1 MKRSILTIT
10 QRDGMLAAS
19 VQQSEPPLPD
29 DWDERIPFG
38 YAASALPAMT
48 SDELVV
54 QYGDRLAEGLCKHP
68 AIAQV
73 LQRAFGPNGA
83 DGHTVGLTVRADQG
97 RQIRWETLRDP
108 QGRFVAL
115 DGRCHIGRTVRRLA
129 GTPQAAREFV
139 PPLRVLAYLSGAGLD
154 ATEEWD
160 ALSAAIFKARDKGMP
175 VEADVRIGQH
185 ALREQAEAEAA
196 AKHPGAISVGAMPA
210 NASDLEVEIRDARPH
225 ILHFFCHGKA
235 AMGASFLELAT
246 AIDHELGQPSSI
258 AVSIDVLTTLAELRD
273 VWLVVLN
280 CCEGAQ
286 ASPEIDSM
294 AERMVESAGLAAA
307 IGMLEPVTV
316 GEASRFSAALYPEV
330 FHALEDVLKMQP
342 GMGTRFVN
350 LAPAMSRP
358 RRALRDLAP
367 LRPGARWTLP
377 VLFQTEEPLQVF
389 RGAAP
394 PLQPN
399 IQPVPQPQPLPAPQP
414 PAVAAQVAGASIARV
429 KAETIAGMLAG
440 LPPDTPGAVRD
451 GMLALLDEAPVVP
464 GELRPDRFGRFG
476 TDLAGGGGGGG
487 GN

>member
-1 MKRSILTIT
+1 MKRSILTIS

-38 YAASALPAMT
+38 YAASELPALT

-54 QYGDRLAEGLCKHP
+54 KYGDRLAEGLCKHQ

-73 LQRAFGPNGA
+73 LQRAFGANSA
-83 DGHTVGLTVRADQG
+83 DMHTVGLTVRADQG

-129 GTPQAAREFV
+129 GTPQPAREFV
-139 PPLRVLAYLSGAGLD
+139 PPLRVLAFLSGAGLD

-160 ALSAAIFKARDKGMP
+160 ALSAAIFKARDKGLP
-175 VEADVRIGQH
+175 VEADVCIGQDE
-185 ALREQAEAEAA
+185 LRQQASAEAA
-196 AKHPGAISVGAMPA
+196 ARHPGVIRVSSVPA
-210 NASDLEVEIRDARPH
+210 SAADLEVEIRDARPH

-246 AIDHELGQPSSI
+246 ATDHALGQPGSI
-258 AVSIDVLTTLAELRD
+258 GVSIDVLTTLTELRD

-307 IGMLEPVTV
+307 IGMLEPVAV
-316 GEASRFSAALYPEV
+316 GEASRFCAALYPEI
-330 FHALEDVLKMQP
+330 FYALEDVLKMQP

-367 LRPGARWTLP
+367 PLRPGARWTLP

-389 RGAAP
+389 RGGATVAP
-394 PLQPN
+394 PLL
-399 IQPVPQPQPLPAPQP
+399 QPQPTPQP
-414 PAVAAQVAGASIARV
+414 PPVAAPAVDVTFARV

-464 GELRPDRFGRFG
+464 AALRPDRFGHFRTG
-476 TDLAGGGGGGG
+476 PTGGGGGD
-487 GN
+487 

>member
-10 QRDGMLAAS
+10 QRDGMLAAC
-19 VQQSEPPLPD
+19 VQQSEPPLPA
-29 DWDERIPFG
+29 DWDERISFG
-38 YAASALPAMT
+38 YDAAALPALT
-48 SDELVV
+48 DDALVI
-54 QYGDRLAEGLCKHP
+54 QYGDRLAEGLCKHQ

-73 LQRAFGPNGA
+73 LQRAFGANGA
-83 DGHTVGLTVRADQG
+83 DVHTVGLTVRAEQG

-139 PPLRVLAYLSGAGLD
+139 PPLRLLAFLSGAGLD

-160 ALSAAIFKARDKGMP
+160 ALSAAVFKARDKGLP
-175 VEADVRIGQH
+175 VEADVRIGQD
-185 ALREQAEAEAA
+185 ALRDQARAEAA
-196 AKHPGAISVGAMPA
+196 ARHPGAIRVGAVPA
-210 NASDLEVEIRDARPH
+210 SAGELEVEIRDARPH

-246 AIDHELGQPSSI
+246 AKDHALGLPGSVGV
-258 AVSIDVLTTLAELRD
+258 AIDVLTTLAELRD

-286 ASPEIDSM
+286 AASDIDSM
-294 AERMVESAGLAAA
+294 AERMVENAGLAAA
-307 IGMLEPVTV
+307 IGMLEPVAV
-316 GEASRFSAALYPEV
+316 GEASRFCAALYPEL
-330 FHALEDVLKMQP
+330 FHVLDDVLKMQP

-358 RRALRDLAP
+358 RRALRDMAPP

-389 RGAAP
+389 RGAGGAGGGLAAGPAGLAP
-394 PLQPN
+394 
-399 IQPVPQPQPLPAPQP
+399 P
-414 PAVAAQVAGASIARV
+414 PAVDLSIARAR
-429 KAETIAGMLAG
+429 AETIAGMLAG
-440 LPPDTPGAVRD
+440 LPPDTPDAVRD
-451 GMLALLDEAPVVP
+451 GMLALLDDAPVVP
-464 GELRPDRFGRFG
+464 QALRPDRFGGFG
-476 TDLAGGGGGGG
+476 LNGG
-487 GN
+487 